1 MKTTRML
8 MAWLIATLAVVTAA
22 CSHKES
28 EILESIPAGSDMIA
42 RINCEDILESAGFTR
57 NGGKWEAG
65 KVVNDLLGEL
75 SSNDRLEFEKFISAT
90 QAIDARNLFLYV
102 YEGDM
107 YLTCILTH
115 PDQLAAALEAEFG
128 KPESTNG
135 FKVYRDNV
143 MIRDN
148 RLWIAED
155 VRHLTKVLEIAEK
168 SPATESKS
176 VMATFAANGSAMDI
190 SMNPGKL
197 FARNPYM
204 MAMGIDIKELENT
217 HISYTATLNKNTMK
231 IEAATYDEDGD
242 KVPVGDLVTPI
253 DASFIKFM
261 PANPAL
267 TLAFGKVTDEF
278 MRGILGDVPSMQ
290 RNVVEPY
297 LMAVN
302 GTFAISAALPEDV
315 RRFTDPA
322 AWGITL
328 AVAYDESKAGEIL
341 KMAAGL
347 ESMDGVTVRALPDQ
361 LCISFTGA
369 NMPDLYIAYKEG
381 YLVASTRP
389 VTGENAGLK
398 PGNFDKYYAAG
409 TLSIPADGNFGK
421 AVQLPFGVDGH
432 MECENEVMYSYT
444 EFTGSPYGFIESII
458 SLVTDRALQR
468 RVVAAVAGGSDDDAP
483 YDYTEW
489 E

>member
-8 MAWLIATLAVVTAA
+8 MAWLITTLAVVTAA

-57 NGGKWEAG
+57 NGEKWEAG
-65 KVVNDLLGEL
+65 KVMSALLDEL
-75 SSNDRLEFEKFISAT
+75 SSKDRLEFEKYISAT
-90 QAIDARNLFLYV
+90 QAIDASNVFVYN

-128 KPESTNG
+128 QPERSNS
-135 FKVYRDNV
+135 FKVYRENI

-155 VRHLTKVLEIAEK
+155 VKHLTKVLEIAEK

-176 VMATFAANGSAMDI
+176 VMATFATDGSAMDI
-190 SMNPGKL
+190 SLNPGKF

-204 MAMGIDIKELENT
+204 RAMGIDIKELENS
-217 HISYTATLNKNTMK
+217 HISYKTTLAKNTMK

-242 KVPVGDLVTPI
+242 KIPVGDLVTPI

-261 PANPAL
+261 PAHPAL
-267 TLAFGKVTDEF
+267 TFAFGKVTDEF
-278 MRGILGDVPSMQ
+278 MQAILGDVPSMQ
-290 RNVVEPY
+290 RSIIEPY

-302 GTFAISAALPEDV
+302 GTFAISAALPDDV
-315 RRFTDPA
+315 GRFTDPA
-322 AWGITL
+322 AWGVTV

-347 ESMDGVTVRALPDQ
+347 NGNGIIVSTLPDQ
-361 LCISFTGA
+361 LRLNFMGA
-369 NMPDLYIAYKEG
+369 NMPDLFIAYKEG

-389 VTGENAGLK
+389 VAGDHTGLK

-409 TLSIPADGNFGK
+409 TLSIPADGSFGK
-421 AVQLPFGVDGH
+421 AVQLPFGVEGH
-432 MECENEVMYSYT
+432 MECENEVMYGFT

-458 SLVTDRALQR
+458 SLVTDRTLQR
-468 RVVAAVAGGSDDDAP
+468 HIVEAVAGSSAD
-483 YDYTEW
+483 DYTEW